1 MNTRT
6 QIPAPSLG
14 FDWLMAVLAALIMAG
29 VIQDG
34 WAHAHGLVDQSF
46 FTPWHAILYGC
57 MALSGIVLAVTGV
70 RNLLRGYSFRN
81 GLPYGYWTSA
91 IGVVIFA
98 TGGVFDLFWHTL
110 FGIETDITG
119 LISISHL
126 WLAFGGALVFS
137 GPIRSIAHRYG
148 SNSGGWRITGP
159 LVLCAAA
166 LLTLLGFFTQYASLW
181 GDNTNETIMA
191 PNPAGTTGGELF
203 SIRANGAQ
211 ETRLLTFPKHD
222 VWGAAV
228 SPDGKY
234 VAYRVQVGA
243 STSGLPPSDIYV
255 ARTDGTHAVRITHSG
270 RHDTQPAWSP
280 DGKRIVYASMPAG
293 TSGNFSIV
301 TVDRNGSHAQSVV
314 DGVTTVQNPSWS
326 PDGRSIVFQSRNGL
340 HQQFAAVPANGG
352 ATRWLASTVDGAE
365 PFWSPAGIVFD
376 KSDGSLWLTDASGS
390 DSRKLHFSGSEPAIS
405 PDGSKLAYVS
415 NADGAAQVFV
425 ANLNGGGAVN
435 ATQFAGQDASHPSW
449 RSANG
454 LLFTAAGRLPPVYT
468 SMGKTYSMDAVVIS
482 ALIAIGLTL
491 LLVRGWRMPLGSFT
505 LLYGLYGIALATQ
518 SDTYWD
524 IPAIVAAGVL
534 ADLLCVILRDR
545 ARYGNGFYAF
555 AFIVP
560 FFMTAAYVASVYVHD
575 GGLGW
580 PPNMIIGSPFI
591 SGFAGLLVSFCYA
604 PPLAQ
609 AQAAPEMPEI
619 TREPQQHAASA
630 FISSSTV

>member
-1 MNTRT
+1 M
-6 QIPAPSLG
+6 S
-14 FDWLMAVLAALIMAG
+14 VLAALVMAG

-57 MALSGIVLAVTGV
+57 MALSGIVLAVAGV
-70 RNLLRGYSFRN
+70 RNLLRGYAFRN

-91 IGVVIFA
+91 IGVLLFA
-98 TGGVFDLFWHTL
+98 SGGVFDLIWHTV

-126 WLAFGGALVFS
+126 WLALGGALVFS
-137 GPIRSIAHRYG
+137 GPIRSIAHRYD

-159 LVLCAAA
+159 LVLCGAA

-191 PNPAGTTGGELF
+191 PNPAGTTGGELY
-203 SIRANGAQ
+203 SIRTNGTQ
-211 ETRLLTFPKHD
+211 ETRLLTFLKHD

-228 SPDGKY
+228 SPDGKF
-234 VAYRVQVGA
+234 VAYRVQLGA
-243 STSGLPPSDIYV
+243 SANGLPASDIYV
-255 ARTDGTHAVRITHSG
+255 ARADGTHAVRITHSG

-280 DGKRIVYASMPAG
+280 DGKRIAYASMPAG

-301 TVDRNGSHAQSVV
+301 AMNRDGSGAKAVV

-326 PDGRSIVFQSRNGL
+326 ADGRSIVFQSRNGV
-340 HQQFAAVPANGG
+340 HQQFAIVPSSGG
-352 ATRWLASTVDGAE
+352 TPHWLSSSVDGGE
-365 PFWSPAGIVFD
+365 PYWSRAGIVFD
-376 KSDGSLWLTDASGS
+376 KSDGSLWLTDASGTHA
-390 DSRKLHFSGSEPAIS
+390 RKLALSGSEPAIS
-405 PDGSKLAYVS
+405 PDGSHLAYVS

-425 ANLNGGGAVN
+425 ANLNGNSAPVN
-435 ATQFAGQDASHPSW
+435 VTQFAGQDASHPSW
-449 RSANG
+449 RSANE

-468 SMGKTYSMDAVVIS
+468 SMGKTYSMDAVIIS

-491 LLVRGWRMPLGSFT
+491 LLLRGWRMPFGSFT
-505 LLYGLYGIALATQ
+505 VLYALYGIALATQ

-534 ADLLCVILRDR
+534 ADIFNAVLKER
-545 ARYGNGFYAF
+545 ARSGNGFYAF

-560 FFMTAAYVASVYVHD
+560 FFMTAVYVASVYVHD

-604 PPLAQ
+604 VPLAQ
-609 AQAAPEMPEI
+609 AQIAPKIPDLTLERNE
-619 TREPQQHAASA
+619 RALEPL
-630 FISSSTV
+630 T